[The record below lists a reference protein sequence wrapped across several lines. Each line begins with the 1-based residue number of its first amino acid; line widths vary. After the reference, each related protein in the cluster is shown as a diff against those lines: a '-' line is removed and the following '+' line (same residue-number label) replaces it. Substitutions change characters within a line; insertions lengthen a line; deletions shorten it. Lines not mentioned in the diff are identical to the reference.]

1 MKDSMEQATSTEET
15 KTVRIQFDAKA
26 AICKVQEQKASAS
39 SVHEAVGGHDD
50 SVVFEDDVVWKKM
63 QIGVRGSTEF
73 IVLRHFFE
81 DPSAKDVVPAL
92 VGIRMDNGSA
102 YIGMK
107 NILHGLQNPALMDV
121 KMGTRTWNTF
131 VPQSKVESQSRKAM
145 ETTTGSLGLR
155 VVGGKMINKDGEIE
169 RWSYK
174 KTDDPIV
181 KVKDL
186 KDSSGLKEIFAEF
199 LCTPTLLRS
208 ALENVEKAASFWDSQ
223 HKYAFYASSLLFAY
237 DNARH

>member
-1 MKDSMEQATSTEET
+1 
-15 KTVRIQFDAKA
+15 
-26 AICKVQEQKASAS
+26 
-39 SVHEAVGGHDD
+39 
-50 SVVFEDDVVWKKM
+50 
-63 QIGVRGSTEF
+63 
-73 IVLRHFFE
+73 
-81 DPSAKDVVPAL
+81 
-92 VGIRMDNGSA
+92 
-102 YIGMK
+102 
-107 NILHGLQNPALMDV
+107 
-121 KMGTRTWNTF
+121 
-131 VPQSKVESQSRKAM
+131 
-145 ETTTGSLGLR
+145 
-155 VVGGKMINKDGEIE
+155 MINKDGEIE

-237 DNARH
+237 DNATKDVCRVGLIDFANAEEISDKSEDVSGYSVGLDTLRKMISDLQH